1 MMDKKI
7 VFITGVSR
15 GIGLEIAKCFSN
27 NGYFVLGTSR
37 SDFDLAKVL
46 SSDECLHI
54 QLDVTDRNQ
63 VSGCLDQL
71 KEIDKVPNVLI
82 NNAGITKDQLFLR
95 MKNEDWDDVIDTNL
109 TSVFNMSKLFIKSMV
124 KNRSGSIINISSVA
138 GLMGNAGQVNYSA
151 SKAGLG
157 GFTRALAKEVA
168 ARSITV
174 NCIAPG
180 FIETD
185 MTDRFQDKDLENI
198 LNQIPANKMGNPQHI
213 ADLALFLASSKGNYI
228 TGQTISVDGG
238 LFMS

>member
-1 MMDKKI
+1 MDKKI

-15 GIGLEIAKCFSN
+15 GIGLELAKCFFSD
-27 NGYFVLGTSR
+27 GYFVIGTSR
-37 SDFDLAKVL
+37 SEFNLHEELGSEK
-46 SSDECLHI
+46 CLHI
-54 QLDVTDRNQ
+54 PLDVTDREQ
-63 VSGCLDQL
+63 ASSCMEKL
-71 KEIDKVPNVLI
+71 KEEDVVPNVLI

-95 MKNEDWDDVIDTNL
+95 MKHEDWDDVIESNL
-109 TSVFNMSKLFIKSMV
+109 TSVFNISKLFIKFMV
-124 KNRSGSIINISSVA
+124 KDRSGKIINISSVA
-138 GLMGNAGQVNYSA
+138 GLMGNPGQVNYSA

-168 ARSITV
+168 ARNITV

-185 MTDRFQDKDLENI
+185 MTNHFKDEELEKI
-198 LNQIPANKMGNPQHI
+198 LNQIPANKMGNPKHV

-238 LFMS
+238 LYMS

>member
-1 MMDKKI
+1 MDKKI

-27 NGYFVLGTSR
+27 NGYFILGTSR

-46 SSDECLHI
+46 SSDECQHL

-63 VSGCLDQL
+63 VSACLDQL

-124 KNRSGSIINISSVA
+124 KERSGSIINISSVA

-168 ARSITV
+168 ARNITV

-185 MTDRFQDKDLENI
+185 MTDHFQDKDLESI

-213 ADLALFLASSKGNYI
+213 ADLALFLASPKGNYI

>member
-1 MMDKKI
+1 MDKKI

-46 SSDECLHI
+46 SSDECLHL

-63 VSGCLDQL
+63 VTACLDQL

-124 KNRSGSIINISSVA
+124 KERSGSIINISSVA
-138 GLMGNAGQVNYSA
+138 GLMGNAGQINYSA

-168 ARSITV
+168 ARNITV

-185 MTDRFQDKDLENI
+185 MTDHFQDKDLENI

-213 ADLALFLASSKGNYI
+213 ADLALFLASPKGNYI

>member
-1 MMDKKI
+1 MDKKI

-63 VSGCLDQL
+63 ISACLDQL

-95 MKNEDWDDVIDTNL
+95 MKNEDWDEVIDTNL

-124 KNRSGSIINISSVA
+124 KERSGSIINISSVA

-168 ARSITV
+168 ARNITV

-185 MTDRFQDKDLENI
+185 MTDHFQDKDLENI

-213 ADLALFLASSKGNYI
+213 ADLALFLASPKGNYI

>member
-1 MMDKKI
+1 MDKKI

-27 NGYFVLGTSR
+27 NGYFILGTSR

-46 SSDECLHI
+46 SSDECQHL

-63 VSGCLDQL
+63 VSACLDQL

-95 MKNEDWDDVIDTNL
+95 MKNEDWDEVIDTNL

-124 KNRSGSIINISSVA
+124 KERSGSIINISSVA

-168 ARSITV
+168 ARNITV

-185 MTDRFQDKDLENI
+185 MTDHFQDKDLENI

-213 ADLALFLASSKGNYI
+213 ADLALFLASPKGNYI

>member
-1 MMDKKI
+1 MDKKI

-27 NGYFVLGTSR
+27 DNYFVIGTSR
-37 SDFDLAKVL
+37 SDFNLNEELGSEK
-46 SSDECLHI
+46 CLHFP
-54 QLDVTDRNQ
+54 LDVTDRDHAA
-63 VSGCLDQL
+63 SCMEKL
-71 KEIDKVPNVLI
+71 KDKNLTPNVLI

-95 MKNEDWDDVIDTNL
+95 MKNEDWDEVIESNL

-124 KNRSGSIINISSVA
+124 KNRSGKIINISSVA
-138 GLMGNAGQVNYSA
+138 GLMGNPGQVNYSA

-168 ARSITV
+168 PRNITV

-185 MTDRFQDKDLENI
+185 MTDHFKDEELENI
-198 LNQIPANKMGNPQHI
+198 LNQIPANKMGSPQHI
-213 ADLALFLASSKGNYI
+213 ADLALFLASVKGDYI

-238 LFMS
+238 LYMS

>member
-1 MMDKKI
+1 MDKKI

-46 SSDECLHI
+46 SSDECMHL

-63 VSGCLDQL
+63 VSACLDQL

-124 KNRSGSIINISSVA
+124 KERSGSIINISSVA

-168 ARSITV
+168 ARNITV

-185 MTDRFQDKDLENI
+185 MTDHFQDKDLENI

-213 ADLALFLASSKGNYI
+213 ADLALFLASPKGNYI